1 MSNYEPPNPYD
12 TYDGEE
18 LPFITDD
25 VWEDGDRAYDEMVDE
40 AVLAGH
46 ALKREE
52 EIDRL
57 RREVTRL
64 DNENAALRKMLTA
77 AALQGRNGW

>member
-1 MSNYEPPNPYD
+1 MSYCEPPNPYD

-57 RREVTRL
+57 RKEVTRL